1 MRIVLL
7 GAPGSGKR
15 TQTMLMVE
23 RYGIPSI
30 FTGELLRNALAAETP
45 WGQQLKE
52 AMEEGRSITEEVV
65 LELIRERLQQEDAR
79 PGFVLDGFPR
89 NILQAITLDE
99 LLYEMELP
107 IELALLIDI
116 ETDLLMERLVGRRTC
131 RSCGAQYNI
140 YSNPTTVEGVCD
152 LCGGGLRHRA
162 DDNEETISSRLH
174 VYDHLVSPL
183 IKHYT
188 RQKKLQRIDGSGG
201 VEEVFAR
208 ICEAVDSH
216 VPPPV
221 QEPLSVYEAAV
232 VMEGLEGHNSEK
244 AYALI
249 PGGSERSESMVS
261 GLDLDQM
268 LQDTQDQ
275 PPKVRKKA
283 SAARKKV
290 VREKPSV
297 AQEPTQQTAKE
308 TPSKQQTRASKTKA
322 KKKASVKK
330 SPVKSRP
337 AANAGKTSKKRAVAA
352 KVKEAQ
358 KGEGRIETGR
368 KKVSV
373 KKSAAGKKAASKKK
387 AVKKSSAATS
397 KQVVKKQ
404 AKKKVGAKKKS
415 AKAAGRKKQPSR

>member
-45 WGQQLKE
+45 LGQQLKE

-116 ETDLLMERLVGRRTC
+116 ETDVLMERLVGRRTC
-131 RSCGAQYNI
+131 RSCGTQYNI
-140 YSNPTTVEGVCD
+140 YSNPTAVEGVCD

-162 DDNEETISSRLH
+162 DDNEETISNRLH

-188 RQKKLQRIDGSGG
+188 RQNKLRRIDGSGEI
-201 VEEVFAR
+201 EEVFAR
-208 ICEAVDSH
+208 ICEAVESH
-216 VPPPV
+216 VPPPA
-221 QEPLSVYEAAV
+221 QEPISVYEAAV
-232 VMEGLEGHNSEK
+232 AMEGQGSEK

-249 PGGSERSESMVS
+249 PGGSERRGSVAP

-275 PPKVRKKA
+275 PPKVKKKT

-290 VREKPSV
+290 VREKASAKREATEQV
-297 AQEPTQQTAKE
+297 SKE
-308 TPSKQQTRASKTKA
+308 TPAKKMQAAGGKTKA
-322 KKKASVKK
+322 KKKVTANKT
-330 SPVKSRP
+330 PVEARP
-337 AANAGKTSKKRAVAA
+337 AARSGKTSNKRAVAA

-358 KGEGRIETGR
+358 KGKPPVKTAS
-368 KKVSV
+368 KVVTV
-373 KKSAAGKKAASKKK
+373 KKSVPGKKSQ
-387 AVKKSSAATS
+387 S
-397 KQVVKKQ
+397 KKQ
-404 AKKKVGAKKKS
+404 ALKKSASPPARPVGAKQAKNKAGTRKQS
-415 AKAAGRKKQPSR
+415 AKTSRREK